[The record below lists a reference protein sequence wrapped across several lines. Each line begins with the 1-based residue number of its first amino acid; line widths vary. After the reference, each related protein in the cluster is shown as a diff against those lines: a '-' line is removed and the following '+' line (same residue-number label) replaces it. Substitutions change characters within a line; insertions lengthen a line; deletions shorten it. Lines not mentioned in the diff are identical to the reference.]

1 MLMGEI
7 VIGCHGDISDLNSP
21 GLCVLLFMYAKL
33 CFLSL
38 ALREAMSQ
46 QNMQFFNKKSLSF

>member
-1 MLMGEI
+1 MGGNKT

-21 GLCVLLFMYAKL
+21 GLCVLLFMYDKL

-38 ALREAMSQ
+38 ALREAMRRQSETHAV
-46 QNMQFFNKKSLSF
+46 F